1 MFYLFQ
7 KKEVFN
13 FYNFQFKKY
22 KEMTEYISLVSL
34 YDGYIEIHYTTLSFF
49 VPMFIFPY

>member
-7 KKEVFN
+7 KEKVFN

-22 KEMTEYISLVSL
+22 KEMAECISLVSL
-34 YDGYIEIHYTTLSFF
+34 YDGYIEIYYTILSSF